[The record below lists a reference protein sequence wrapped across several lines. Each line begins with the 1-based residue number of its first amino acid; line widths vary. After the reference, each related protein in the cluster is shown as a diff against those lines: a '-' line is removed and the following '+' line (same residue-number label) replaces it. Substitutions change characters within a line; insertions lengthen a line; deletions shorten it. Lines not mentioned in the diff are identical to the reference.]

1 MLKSQKFSG
10 CHQLCVIL
18 SLTQNLK
25 LQFTM
30 TIDEINQ
37 VWDNFRKAMSNIE
50 GVDRYELSIS
60 LRTRAINNGSYAK
73 LVLESMK
80 KK

>member
-1 MLKSQKFSG
+1 MPRKNIFSDVKGLKT
-10 CHQLCVIL
+10 LEDI
-18 SLTQNLK
+18 
-25 LQFTM
+25 
-30 TIDEINQ
+30 EQ
-37 VWDNFRKAMSNIE
+37 VWDNFKKAMDNVE

-60 LRTRAINNGSYAK
+60 LRNRSIKNGSYAR